1 MWCPSC
7 RAEVAAELSR
17 DNRRMMCARCQTELG
32 IAAAASPLT
41 STSTLNAETERDARE
56 LLARWSS
63 QNMLE
68 PSSTHSSSKHFHK
81 STGPAEPQFQKP
93 ELRFDAPQSLVPPPS
108 PRSLAAFIESRNQSA
123 AQAQVH
129 APQPAP
135 QRERPQPIAASS
147 QQEVPV
153 APVPET
159 VAYEAPRSAPRSPR
173 PVAPPAPVAGG
184 HDQMIR
190 AALAHPTR
198 QRATW
203 MSMAGQLCAYLGV
216 GLLTCGTVLVMW
228 SYFGGP
234 NHFMPTG
241 WLTAAVG
248 QMLLFLGVVTLISG
262 GMEQTVAEVAWRIDH
277 LAEEVQQLSLAM
289 DELEE
294 SHHQLRQDALHTAQ
308 HQIANDVRRDAA

>member
-68 PSSTHSSSKHFHK
+68 PSSLHSSSKHFNK
-81 STGPAEPQFQKP
+81 SVGPVESQFQKP
-93 ELRFDAPQSLVPPPS
+93 DLRFDAPQSLVPPPS
-108 PRSLAAFIESRNQSA
+108 PRSLAAFIESRNAIA
-123 AQAQVH
+123 APAHSPQAVEPRERTQPVAAVPH
-129 APQPAP
+129 QEAPAARAPETLAYEPARPAP
-135 QRERPQPIAASS
+135 RP
-147 QQEVPV
+147 
-153 APVPET
+153 
-159 VAYEAPRSAPRSPR
+159 PR
-173 PVAPPAPVAGG
+173 PAPSEVPVAGG
-184 HDQMIR
+184 HDQMVR
-190 AALAHPTR
+190 AALAQPAR
-198 QRATW
+198 QRAGW

-234 NHFMPTG
+234 QHFMPTG

-277 LAEEVQQLSLAM
+277 LAEEVHHLSLAI
-289 DELEE
+289 DELED
-294 SHHQLRQDALHTAQ
+294 SHHQARQGTHHQTADDA
-308 HQIANDVRRDAA
+308 RREAA